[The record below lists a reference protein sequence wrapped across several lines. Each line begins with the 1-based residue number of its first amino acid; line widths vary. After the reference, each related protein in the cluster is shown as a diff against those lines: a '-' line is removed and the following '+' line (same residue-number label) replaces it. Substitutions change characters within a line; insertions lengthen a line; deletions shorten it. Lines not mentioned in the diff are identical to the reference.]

1 MGTLYRIFVIILD
14 IALKFSF
21 VILSIILFGIE
32 VTLTVI
38 AVFLIIGMIPYYYK
52 FYHNKIMDEENDN
65 NTSITEQAKNPKI
78 AEYSV
83 KNISF
88 KKADFMHG

>member
-52 FYHNKIMDEENDN
+52 FYHKIMDKENDN
-65 NTSITEQAKNPKI
+65 NRSITEQAKSPKI

-83 KNISF
+83 K
-88 KKADFMHG
+88 KY